1 MDTTTKKRRF
11 WKGLLIYVC
20 VALALIA
27 VGLFFFW
34 KWTVAYELSRTDG
47 VMDAYL
53 AQQAPAD
60 LRAEA
65 EEWAWAKSNASP
77 FESAEEIIAVIAELT
92 ETQELTFR
100 KTVGKYTQETPVYTL
115 RLDKREVGTVRLE
128 RGEPRLLSFGFDT
141 WQLRDVTYDFTA
153 LGQTYTLTAPEQ
165 AVLEV
170 NGVPLG
176 DSLRTG
182 IGLYA
187 ELEPYADSLP
197 EMDGAATYDLG
208 LLFREP
214 QVHLADSSRY
224 LVESSEGHISV
235 IEQCPAALEQQLT
248 DYARQFL
255 TAYLT
260 FTANAS
266 DGPDG
271 VKAYLIPNSI
281 LSQRIDAAMDGLS
294 WVHGVTATT
303 GDISLENFRY
313 FGDAALCDAYYT
325 LHTATGDT
333 ENQMHILL
341 ADTAN
346 GWRVAEI
353 AMF

>member
-1 MDTTTKKRRF
+1 MDTTTKKHRF
-11 WKGLLIYVC
+11 WKGLLLYVC

-34 KWTVAYELSRTDG
+34 KWTAAYELSRTDG

-65 EEWAWAKSNASP
+65 EEWAWAKSDASP
-77 FESAEEIIAVIAELT
+77 FESAEEITAAIAELT
-92 ETQELTFR
+92 ETRELTFR
-100 KTVGKYTQETPVYTL
+100 KTVGEYTQETPVYTL
-115 RLDKREVGTVRLE
+115 RLGKQEIGTVRLE

-165 AVLEV
+165 AALDV
-170 NGVPLG
+170 NGVFL
-176 DSLRTG
+176 DESFRTG
-182 IGLYA
+182 TGLYA

-197 EMDGAATYDLG
+197 ELTGTATYDLG

-214 QVHLADSSRY
+214 QVLPADSGRY
-224 LVESSEGHISV
+224 RVESDQGHISV
-235 IEQCPAALEQQLT
+235 LEQCPADLERQLT

-255 TAYLT
+255 SAYLA
-260 FTANAS
+260 FTSHAADDPS
-266 DGPDG
+266 G
-271 VKAYLIPNSI
+271 VKAYLIPNSP
-281 LSQRIDAAMDGLS
+281 LSRRMDAAMDGLS
-294 WVHGVTATT
+294 WVHGITATAGEIT
-303 GDISLENFRY
+303 LENFRY
-313 FGDAALCDAYYT
+313 FGDAALCDAHYT
-325 LHTATGDT
+325 LYAASGDT
-333 ENQMHILL
+333 DNRMHIVLTET
-341 ADTAN
+341 AD